1 MNDTTTAVTPAVTPA
16 SPVFT
21 VPDGS
26 IVVGHD
32 GSRDSDTALAV
43 AFDFAMKL
51 GVDIVVARSWS
62 IDTAPHGAL
71 YNHGYVSSFDDVTET
86 VRKML
91 IADTAEISSRHPEVV
106 LHHRAAL
113 AQPAQ
118 LLTQLAAPA
127 LMLVV
132 GPRGLGGFAG
142 LLLGSVS
149 GQCVQLATCPVLVV
163 PSPKHE
169 SHEDHSHADQAHADQ
184 PHADQPH

>member
-1 MNDTTTAVTPAVTPA
+1 VNDTSPAGRA
-16 SPVFT
+16 SVPVLP
-21 VPDGS
+21 VPVGS

-32 GSRDSDTALAV
+32 GSSDSDHALEV
-43 AFDFAMKL
+43 AFDFASRL
-51 GVDIVVARSWS
+51 AVDIVVVRSWS

-71 YNHGYVSSFDDVTET
+71 YSHGYVSSFDEVTET

-91 IADTAEISSRHPEVV
+91 VADTAAIASRYPGVA
-106 LHHRAAL
+106 LHVRAAL

-127 LMLVV
+127 LMLVI

-149 GQCVQLATCPVLVV
+149 SHCIELATCPVLVV
-163 PSPKHE
+163 PTR
-169 SHEDHSHADQAHADQ
+169 
-184 PHADQPH
+184 

>member
-1 MNDTTTAVTPAVTPA
+1 MNDTTTAVTPAVIPA

-21 VPDGS
+21 VPEGS

-43 AFDFAMKL
+43 AFDFAGKL
-51 GVDIVVARSWS
+51 GVDIVVVRSWS

-91 IADTAEISSRHPEVV
+91 VADTAEIGSRHPGVA

-132 GPRGLGGFAG
+132 GPRGVGGFAG

-149 GQCVQLATCPVLVV
+149 SQCVQLATCPVLVV
-163 PSPKHE
+163 PTPKHDT
-169 SHEDHSHADQAHADQ
+169 HEDHSHADQ

>member
-1 MNDTTTAVTPAVTPA
+1 MI
-16 SPVFT
+16 F
-21 VPDGS
+21 
-26 IVVGHD
+26 
-32 GSRDSDTALAV
+32 DTALAV
-43 AFDFAMKL
+43 AFDFDFADKL
-51 GVDIVVARSWS
+51 RVDIVVVRSWS

-113 AQPAQ
+113 AHPAK

-163 PSPKHE
+163 PTPQRHT
-169 SHEDHSHADQAHADQ
+169 HEDHSNADQ
-184 PHADQPH
+184 PHADQPR

>member
-1 MNDTTTAVTPAVTPA
+1 MNDTTNAVSPV

-21 VPDGS
+21 VPDDS

-32 GSRDSDTALAV
+32 GSRDSDAALAV
-43 AFDFAMKL
+43 AFDFASKL
-51 GVDIVVARSWS
+51 GVDIVVVRSWS

-71 YNHGYVSSFDDVTET
+71 YDHGYVSSFDDVTET
-86 VRKML
+86 VRRML
-91 IADTAEISSRHPEVV
+91 IADTLEISSRHPGVV

-163 PSPKHE
+163 PAPKHDL
-169 SHEDHSHADQAHADQ
+169 HKDHSNAEQPWADQ
-184 PHADQPH
+184 PH

>member
-1 MNDTTTAVTPAVTPA
+1 MNDTAAPAETPGDAVPEG
-16 SPVFT
+16 
-21 VPDGS
+21 D

-32 GSRDSDTALAV
+32 GSKDSDHALEV
-43 AFDFAMKL
+43 AFDFARKL
-51 GVDIVVARSWS
+51 GVDILVVRSWS

-71 YNHGYVSSFDDVTET
+71 YSHGYVSSFDEVTEK
-86 VRKML
+86 VGAML
-91 IADTAEISSRHPEVV
+91 VADTAEIAARNPGVA

-118 LLTQLAAPA
+118 LLASLSGAA

-149 GQCVQLATCPVLVV
+149 SQCVQLATCPVLVV
-163 PSPKHE
+163 PTRTEH
-169 SHEDHSHADQAHADQ
+169 HR
-184 PHADQPH
+184 